1 MTLESGSKK
10 FEKGKKLK
18 NLQLIIEKMAKKI
31 TCKTGLK
38 KNIISKRVFDR
49 EIDLCR
55 MLSKE
60 NKGGCGWG
68 KCKDCGV
75 IPFLVK
81 LHNGVL
87 LEKDDKITA
96 ARNKFLNQ

>member
-1 MTLESGSKK
+1 MPKK
-10 FEKGKKLK
+10 Y
-18 NLQLIIEKMAKKI
+18 

-38 KNIISKRVFDR
+38 KNVISKKIFDR

-60 NKGGCGWG
+60 NKGKCGWG

-75 IPFLVK
+75 ILLLVK
-81 LHNGVL
+81 LHKGKL
-87 LEKDDKITA
+87 LEDPGEIMK
-96 ARNKFLNQ
+96 ARDSFLK